1 MDKFLTFVINL
12 NRHEERFT
20 NLSLKLKDASVEI
33 RRIEAVEPSTL
44 RYGGLN
50 HFGTTP
56 DVLSSCWESHRLAFE
71 EFLKSDN
78 EICLI
83 LEDDV
88 DFTQKSLEV
97 LNSAEYLA
105 SIPFDVL
112 QIGFVCINRK
122 LDNGKSQLFEVA
134 RYHCKEATLVT
145 LKGFISLYFWIFR
158 KITRTG
164 DPSITSGDFSKFK
177 LHRLL
182 QSLARRIDKFL
193 GRRLP
198 VEFFGYKNR
207 VVNNDFQAGT
217 HAYFIRRKAA
227 KFLLGQNS
235 PSVFAPDL
243 LYIALARASNLEVN
257 RTLKSL
263 ASQNES
269 LVSDINSRSRIYG

>member
-1 MDKFLTFVINL
+1 MENFLTFVINL

-20 NLSLKLKDASVEI
+20 NLSLKLKDAPVEI

-44 RYGGLN
+44 AYGGLN

-71 EFLKSDN
+71 EFLESDN

-88 DFTQKSLEV
+88 DFTQKSFEV

-105 SIPFDVL
+105 SISFDVL

-122 LDNGKSQLFEVA
+122 LDNGRSQLLEVA
-134 RYHCKEATLVT
+134 RYHCKEIILVA
-145 LKGFISLYFWIFR
+145 LKRFISVYFWILLKTR
-158 KITRTG
+158 RTG
-164 DPSITSGDFSKFK
+164 DPSIAPQDFSKFK
-177 LHRLL
+177 PHRLL
-182 QSLARRIDKFL
+182 QSLERRIDKFL
-193 GRRLP
+193 GRRLS

-207 VVNNDFQAGT
+207 VINNDFQAGT
-217 HAYFIRRKAA
+217 HAYFIRREAA

-263 ASQNES
+263 AAQNES
-269 LVSDINSRSRIYG
+269 LISDINSRSRIYG